1 MKKEIDPQLT
11 ADIEQIIKE
20 VGSRIKSQ
28 RKLIRNNYEDFA
40 RDYKLNKVTISRV
53 ENGENTSLRSII
65 ILARTVGIKIEDLF
79 KGIQ

>member
-11 ADIEQIIKE
+11 ADIELIIKE
-20 VGSRIKSQ
+20 IGSRIKSQ

-40 RDYKLNKVTISRV
+40 RDYNINKVTISRV
-53 ENGENTSLRSII
+53 ENGENSSLRSII
-65 ILARTVGIKIEDLF
+65 ILARAVGIKIEDLF

>member
-1 MKKEIDPQLT
+1 MKKEIDPKLT
-11 ADIEQIIKE
+11 ADIEHIIKE

-40 RDYKLNKVTISRV
+40 RDYNLNKVTISRV
-53 ENGENTSLRSII
+53 ENGENSSLRSII
-65 ILARTVGIKIEDLF
+65 ILARAVGIKIEDLF